1 MSLPLAGNSPKPKDG
16 KKQGRLRLRKKTM
29 RALFLLRLK
38 TTATDLSF
46 FHWHPR
52 SRPLRCHRQQV
63 HPRTLRRRKKSQR
76 LPLCR
81 SKCRFAWQAW
91 RFLTFSRVCKR
102 IESRFVWRAPGP
114 ILLRRFQKMRCSLR
128 DRRSTLETSIV
139 ILRGKRNTSDVSRCV
154 FLRIAMSEL
163 RDLVTPCKF
172 RGRRS
177 MFWHGMTL
185 HTLHSTRYTLH
196 STLYTLQLDS
206 THYTPHST
214 LYTLHSRLNTLH
226 FPLHTPLCTL
236 HSTLYTQ
243 HFTLHTSHFL
253 FHALHSTI
261 YTPYFTVYTP
271 HFTLHSPYFTLYT
284 PHFTVYTLHFALC
297 TLHSTLHTLHSTL
310 QTLHSTLYTLHS
322 TLDTPHYTLHT
333 LHSALDT
340 LHFTLNT

>member
-1 MSLPLAGNSPKPKDG
+1 MSLPLAGNSPNPKDG

-63 HPRTLRRRKKSQR
+63 HPRTLRRRKESQR
-76 LPLCR
+76 LPLRR

-214 LYTLHSRLNTLH
+214 LYTLHFTLQTQHFTLSTPHSTLH
-226 FPLHTPLCTL
+226 FTFHTLHSTLYTPHFTLFIPRTTLYNLHSLLYSLHSTLYTPLSILYTLHSTLYSLHFTLCTL
-236 HSTLYTQ
+236 HSTLY
-243 HFTLHTSHFL
+243 
-253 FHALHSTI
+253 
-261 YTPYFTVYTP
+261 
-271 HFTLHSPYFTLYT
+271 
-284 PHFTVYTLHFALC
+284 
-297 TLHSTLHTLHSTL
+297 TLHSTL